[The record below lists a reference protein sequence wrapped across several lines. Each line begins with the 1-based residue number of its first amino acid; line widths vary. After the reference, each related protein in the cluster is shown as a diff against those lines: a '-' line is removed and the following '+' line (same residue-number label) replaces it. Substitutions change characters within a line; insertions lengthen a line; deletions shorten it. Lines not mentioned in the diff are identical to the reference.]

1 MNRIVRCLLAC
12 AATCLADA
20 GFAQPAAWPAKPLH
34 FVVPFAPGGPPDVI
48 ARLIG
53 PKLSEILGQ
62 PAIVDNRAGAGG
74 NIGTA
79 AVAKAAPDGYTV
91 LMTSSAFAVNVSFL
105 DAGYSVERDFVA
117 VTVIAAQPN
126 VIFVHPGVPAR
137 TLAEFFAYAKERKLA
152 FASPGSGT
160 TPHLTGENLFNIVG
174 KLGLPAVH
182 FRGAGPAAA
191 AVVAGEPPVGSMA
204 VTAPLPFIK
213 AGRLRALAVSSAKR
227 IAALP
232 EVPTLVESGYPA
244 MLDYTWVGLFLPS
257 GTPAAVVQKLYDAV
271 RLALQSPEV
280 KERMEGLAFD
290 AIAEPPARTA
300 EYVKAEIAKWGQVV
314 RATGAKPD

>member
-1 MNRIVRCLLAC
+1 MNRIARCLLAC
-12 AATCLADA
+12 TAICLAEA
-20 GFAQPAAWPAKPLH
+20 GFAQPAAWPTKPVH
-34 FVVPFAPGGPPDVI
+34 VIIPFAPGGPVDVI

-53 PKLSEILGQ
+53 PKLGENLGQ
-62 PAIVDNRAGAGG
+62 PVIVDNRAGAGG

-79 AVAKAAPDGYTV
+79 AVAKSAPDGYTAM
-91 LMTSSAFAVNVSFL
+91 MTSSAFAVNVSFP
-105 DAGYSVERDFVA
+105 DAGYSAERDFIA
-117 VTVIAAQPN
+117 VTVVAAQPN
-126 VIFVHPGVPAR
+126 VIFVHPGVPAK
-137 TLAEFFAYAKERKLA
+137 TLAEFFAYAKDRKLA

-160 TPHLTGENLFNIVG
+160 TPHLTGENLFNIAA
-174 KLGLPAVH
+174 KLALPAIH

-191 AVVAGEPPVGSMA
+191 AVVAGEPPVGAMA
-204 VTAPLPFIK
+204 MTAPLPFIK

-232 EVPTLVESGYPA
+232 EVPTLVESGYPD

-271 RLALQSPEV
+271 QRALQSPEV
-280 KERMEGLAFD
+280 KERLEGLAFD

-300 EYVKAEIAKWGQVV
+300 EYVKTEIAKWGQVV